1 MIRILIIIFFL
12 KAFNTF
18 AQNVD
23 TGISKKEG
31 IIVFEGKFEM
41 YFIETSKTS
50 LATMMKTTNDT
61 ITANIIYTTDGAKN
75 FKQYLNQQFTFDSA
89 LFIIRQENHLE
100 KEFIDTPILFWKHG
114 YIAYAVSKS
123 YKLQMS
129 YKTLFLNDKAL
140 VIALENYLP
149 IEMFTAEDF
158 KKSKKKP

>member
-1 MIRILIIIFFL
+1 MFFL

-31 IIVFEGKFEM
+31 IIVFEDKFDM
-41 YFIETSKTS
+41 YFIETTKIS
-50 LATMMKTTNDT
+50 LASLMKNTNDT

-89 LFIIRQENHLE
+89 LFIIKQENQLE
-100 KEFIDTPILFWKHG
+100 KEFIDTPVLYWKYG
-114 YIAYAVSKS
+114 YIEYAASKS
-123 YKLQMS
+123 YKLQMR
-129 YKTLFLNDKAL
+129 YKTLFLKDKAL
-140 VIALENYLP
+140 VITLENYIP

-158 KKSKKKP
+158 EKPKKKF